1 MPLRCE
7 HAVDFN
13 SDKQCV
19 DVDNRDILDEWM
31 KAHPTKFYTPGKPF
45 PLFHRLKDIFG
56 KDQAMGAANVSF
68 HEGQSAGSRS
78 DAGAASER
86 HSGKKQ
92 KQNDILEMMV
102 EQLGFDNN
110 EVVQV
115 AVKFASNAHT
125 RRFSGV

>member
-56 KDQAMGAANVSF
+56 KDQAMGA
-68 HEGQSAGSRS
+68 GSRS

-102 EQLGFDNN
+102 EQ
-110 EVVQV
+110 V